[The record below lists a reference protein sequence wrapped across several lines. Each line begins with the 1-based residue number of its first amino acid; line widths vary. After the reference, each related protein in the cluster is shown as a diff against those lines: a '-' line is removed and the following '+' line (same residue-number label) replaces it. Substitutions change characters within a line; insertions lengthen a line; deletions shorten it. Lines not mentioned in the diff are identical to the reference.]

1 MAKVELKNVS
11 RTFPDGTQAVSNV
24 DLEVGHKESLV
35 LVGPSGCGKSTTLRM
50 IAGLEK
56 VGEGEIY
63 IDGKLVNDIRSR
75 DRDVAMVFQNS
86 ALYPR
91 MSVYDNMA
99 FALRLRKLSKGE
111 VDSRV
116 NEAST
121 ILGINGLLNRKPGEL
136 SNAQK
141 LQVAVGRA
149 IARKPGVLLLDEV
162 LGSLDA
168 TLKEHMMAEIS
179 RLHTRLQATMIFVTR
194 SQSEAMTIGDKIAV
208 MKDGIVQQADSSLN
222 LYGKPANRFVAGF
235 MGRPPMNFAD
245 GKIVK
250 KGDHMYFREGR
261 FDVKVEDEMV
271 PHLSDYADQEVI
283 FGIRPEDI
291 YDRLLVGQSSPEN
304 TIKARVEVV
313 NPAGS
318 EVFLSF
324 YTGLN
329 RLTGRVD
336 AHTQASVGQEL
347 EFVFDMAKVHFFDK
361 DSEEAI
367 V

>member
-11 RTFPDGTQAVSNV
+11 GGFPGGTQAVNSV
-24 DLEVGHKESLV
+24 DLEVGHKEFLV
-35 LVGPSGCGKSTTLRM
+35 LAGPPGCGKSTILRM
-50 IAGLEK
+50 IAGLEN
-56 VGEGEIY
+56 VGGGEIY
-63 IDGKLVNDIRSR
+63 IDGKPVNDICSR
-75 DRDVAMVFQNS
+75 DRDSAMVFQNY

-99 FALRLRKLSKGE
+99 FALRLRKFPKGE
-111 VDSRV
+111 IDSRV
-116 NEAST
+116 NEASD
-121 ILGINGLLNRKPGEL
+121 IAGINDLLNRKPGEL

-141 LQVAVGRA
+141 LRVAVGRA

-162 LGSLDA
+162 LGDLD
-168 TLKEHMMAEIS
+168 TGSREQMMAEIT
-179 RLHTRLQATMIFVTR
+179 RLHTRFQATMIYVTR
-194 SQSEAMTIGDKIAV
+194 SQREAMTVGDRIAV
-208 MKDGIVQQADSSLN
+208 MKDGIVQQVDSPLN
-222 LYGKPANRFVAGF
+222 LYGKPANKFVAGF
-235 MGRPPMNFAD
+235 IGRPPMNFAD
-245 GKIVK
+245 GKVVK
-250 KGDHMYFREGR
+250 KGDHLYFREGK
-261 FDVKVEDEMV
+261 FDVRVENEIV
-271 PHLSDYADQEVI
+271 PRLSDYADQEVI

-291 YDRLLVGQSSPEN
+291 YDRLLVGQSPPEN

-313 NPAGS
+313 NSAGS
-318 EVFLSF
+318 EAFLSL

-347 EFVFDMAKVHFFDK
+347 EFVFDMTKVHFFDK